1 MQLLNIALGI
11 VIVLVYVNA
20 ESTAPEKPVEL
31 SITPAKA
38 IPVPDETDKILPYVV
53 KKYFEVTGGK
63 EIKSIQNRTTN
74 FLTGKYN
81 CEKFDAFVT
90 DSSVFKWM
98 CYGIEYWYPFQL
110 LDDLEHE
117 QHPIEQE
124 ITKMIKIVD
133 NGTCLELM
141 GGRNLAFDTTTTTS
155 FATTRITS
163 KLDLA

>member
-53 KKYFEVTGGK
+53 KKYFQVTGKKIIASSIKNRLPFFDSPDYK
-63 EIKSIQNRTTN
+63 EQ
-74 FLTGKYN
+74 
-81 CEKFDAFVT
+81 FDALV
-90 DSSVFKWM
+90 S
-98 CYGIEYWYPFQL
+98 EYRLSLMSCRKIIYSYPFKL
-110 LDDLEHE
+110 FKIIKEN
-117 QHPIEQE
+117 PSEQE